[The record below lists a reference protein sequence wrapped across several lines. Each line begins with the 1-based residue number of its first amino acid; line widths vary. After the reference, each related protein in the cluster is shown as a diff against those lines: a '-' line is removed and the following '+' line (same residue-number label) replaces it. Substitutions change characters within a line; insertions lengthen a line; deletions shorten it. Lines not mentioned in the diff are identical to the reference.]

1 MNQQV
6 STEKFIKVQSVQS
19 GSFSES
25 NNNVDFVIPQGTY
38 DLSESYIALT
48 ILPNIQPFQAGALAV
63 SQATVPYLIS
73 SEGLGGIQS
82 GYNGM
87 FIRNASLVSD
97 RVGRLEDIRNT
108 NMIHYKL
115 YQLTTSFEEKMKY
128 NYLSTSPMP
137 SSNDIVQPQ
146 FLKLPKVG
154 TGNFAD
160 FSEPYEIQIGV
171 KEFLRL
177 GEMKQFNTAKMGDLR
192 LRTELDL
199 AKIRLNALGTAASVI
214 TADQFF
220 GGLANRQMANIPQNT
235 ANNASVTTT
244 QPLGVNLSRSP
255 YYVGQ
260 AIRVTATGAGGA
272 ADIDVNTTI
281 NSIVVN
287 ANTTL
292 TLTFIDEISNTAA
305 GETYTGVLLESID
318 PPADYFDGF
327 EISTAEMR
335 LKKVADVPMDELTY
349 LTITNESDNGG
360 GTASYRNQYY
370 LEPECVGFTMINTQT
385 AVSIVDPFPLNL
397 QSYRIVVDNVDV
409 LGNRDVLVSGPL
421 EHELTQKTLLNLGL
435 PYKRSV
441 PSLTATGTSF
451 RGNVGLRPDNPAI
464 FIGSPTPQ
472 TQNRKNLDIT
482 LEASAGRNIGHLEL
496 FKFVLKSVSF

>member
-6 STEKFIKVQSVQS
+6 SSEKFIKVQSVQS
-19 GSFSES
+19 GSFNVS

-38 DLSESYIALT
+38 DLSESYIAVT
-48 ILPNIQPFQAGALAV
+48 VLPNIQPFKAGASADSL
-63 SQATVPYLIS
+63 ATVPYIIS
-73 SEGLGGIQS
+73 SEGLVTHES

-108 NMIHYKL
+108 NIIHYKL

-128 NYLSTSPMP
+128 NYLSTSPIP
-137 SSNDIVQPQ
+137 NSSDIIQPQ

-192 LRTELDL
+192 MRTELDL
-199 AKIRLNALGTAASVI
+199 TRIRPKAYGNPSSVI
-214 TADQFF
+214 PINLSF
-220 GGLANRQMANIPQNT
+220 GGGINQNMADIPQNLPD
-235 ANNASVTTT
+235 NASVTTT
-244 QPLGVNLSRSP
+244 QPLGIDLSRSP

-260 AIRVTATGAGGA
+260 AINVKATGAGGA

-292 TLTFIDEISNTAA
+292 TLTFIDEISTTVA
-305 GETYTGVLLESID
+305 GQTYTNVVLESID
-318 PPADYFDGF
+318 PPNDYFDGF
-327 EISTAEMR
+327 ELSTAELR

-349 LTITNESDNGG
+349 LTITSESDNGG

-370 LEPECVGFTMINTQT
+370 LEPECVGFTMINTQST
-385 AVSIVDPFPLNL
+385 VSIVDPFPVNL
-397 QSYRIVVDNVDV
+397 LSYRIVVDNVDV
-409 LGNRDVLVSGPL
+409 LGNRDVLTEGPL

-435 PYKRSV
+435 PYKSSM
-441 PSLTATGTSF
+441 PQLTSTAKSF
-451 RGNVGLRPDNPAI
+451 RGNVGLTTGNTAL
-464 FIGSPTPQ
+464 FVGSPTPQ
-472 TQNRKNLDIT
+472 TQNRKNLDLS
-482 LEASAGRNIGHLEL
+482 LEARPGRNIGHLEL
-496 FKFVLKSVSF
+496 FKFVLKSVTF